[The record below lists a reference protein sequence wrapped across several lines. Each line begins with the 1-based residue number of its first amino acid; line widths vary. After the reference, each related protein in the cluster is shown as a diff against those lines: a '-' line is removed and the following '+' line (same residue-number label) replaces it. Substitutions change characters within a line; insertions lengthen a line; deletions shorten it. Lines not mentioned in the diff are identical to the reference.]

1 MEQEWVTPEGVC
13 LGEQNYHLALYP
25 YAGNHETASVA
36 AYAQQFMGMPYT
48 AVQGVDRNKFIG
60 GRPFVQGPGMPDL
73 FYRPL
78 EYAEVV
84 LPREFKLFRM
94 TDETV
99 KNAMILSAC
108 KGAEARDGS
117 HIIRLYNST
126 SEKVDFKL
134 SFGRRVRSIEEVN
147 LAEKPVATLTAPRG
161 TVALTAAPKQ
171 IITLRVVF

>member
-1 MEQEWVTPEGVC
+1 
-13 LGEQNYHLALYP
+13 
-25 YAGNHETASVA
+25 
-36 AYAQQFMGMPYT
+36 
-48 AVQGVDRNKFIG
+48 VQGVDRNKFIG

-78 EYAEVV
+78 EYSEVV
-84 LPREFKLFRM
+84 LPRDFTLFHI

-126 SEKVDFKL
+126 SKPVDFKL
-134 SFGRRVRSIEEVN
+134 RFGRKVTSLEEVN
-147 LAEKPVATLTAPRG
+147 LAEQKVADLSAPRK
-161 TVALTAAPKQ
+161 TVELSVAPKQ
-171 IITLRVVF
+171 ILTLRVRF